1 MISTKWFQGI
11 DKIDSIIKIRK
22 EVFSDELNNENYLVQ
37 DIYDEFAFN
46 VVAYEDEVAV
56 SCGRLLFNDGKYFID
71 NVCVI
76 KKYRRRHLGDL
87 VVRMLVRKAINLG
100 AEKIYAMVNEE
111 SRALFE
117 CIGFTIDSA
126 YHHSDENEKLY
137 LMVKTGDVCGHCGH
151 CE

>member
-22 EVFSDELNNENYLVQ
+22 EVFSDELNKEKYLVQ

-46 VVAYEDEVAV
+46 VLAYEDEVAV
-56 SCGRLLFNDGKYFID
+56 GCGRLLFNDGKYFID

-76 KKYRRRHLGDL
+76 KKYRRRHMGNLI
-87 VVRMLVRKAINLG
+87 VRMLVRKAINLG
-100 AEKIYAMVNEE
+100 AEKTYARVDEG
-111 SRALFE
+111 SKSLFE
-117 CIGFTIDSA
+117 SIGFTIDNS
-126 YHHSDENEKLY
+126 YYNKDEKLY
-137 LMVKTGDVCGHCGH
+137 LMVKNGDVGGHCGH